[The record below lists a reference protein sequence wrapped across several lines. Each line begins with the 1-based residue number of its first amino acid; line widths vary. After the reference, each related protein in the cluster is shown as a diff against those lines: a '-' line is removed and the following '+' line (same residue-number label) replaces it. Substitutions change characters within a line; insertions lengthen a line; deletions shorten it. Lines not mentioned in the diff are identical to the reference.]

1 MENDLS
7 RYLGQPL
14 VDTNCSILVAFAIN
28 GEQGVSVY
36 IYIYIYTCICIWAG
50 RCVVWLF
57 SELRGSECDSWDV
70 I

>member
-36 IYIYIYTCICIWAG
+36 IYMGWQMCSLAI
-50 RCVVWLF
+50 
-57 SELRGSECDSWDV
+57 
-70 I
+70 